1 MLREEKMEN
10 RELKEYLD
18 RYKDDA
24 EVSVIVAN
32 PEDRKVYEPEQVL
45 VLMDDEMDK
54 PCFAV
59 KVGKSRNMDADE
71 MRVAG
76 ECEREVQPELP
87 RLKNNDQRKE
97 FLKTYRDWPAWFKVP
112 QADEV
117 YYRYILPDGS
127 AIVICEYK
135 EYCGWWKNQYIDKDP
150 DGTFTEEYLL
160 EPGYKYLHNCKT
172 NETALIR
179 KLMEV
184 QKK

>member
-1 MLREEKMEN
+1 MEN

-24 EVSVIVAN
+24 GVSVIVAN

-45 VLMDDEMDK
+45 VLMDDEIDK
-54 PCFAV
+54 PCFVV

-97 FLKTYRDWPAWFKVP
+97 FLKTYRDWPIWFEVP

-160 EPGYKYLHNCKT
+160 EPGYKHLHNCKT

-179 KLMEV
+179 KIMEV